1 MDAAATADAAALL
14 PQQSQFGSH
23 LGMLFS
29 FLKKLLEEGT
39 LPEKELMNI
48 IDSAQQIERLISLL
62 LREAIPF
69 DEVMGDFI
77 EFFGVIA
84 PYLQGKL
91 ARSPDF
97 FAESTFHQMAYN
109 IWFFVVYGKSL
120 AFKEDVNAQVLAPRR
135 LINSLRPL
143 ALSM

>member
-1 MDAAATADAAALL
+1 MDAAAALL

-29 FLKKLLEEGT
+29 FLKKLLEEGNLT
-39 LPEKELMNI
+39 EEKLMEI
-48 IDSAQQIERLISLL
+48 IDSAQEIERLIALL
-62 LREAIPF
+62 LQKAIPF

-84 PYLQGKL
+84 PYLQGKI
-91 ARSPDF
+91 ARSPHF
-97 FAESTFHQMAYN
+97 FEESTFTQMAFD
-109 IWFFVVYGKSL
+109 IWYFVLYGKSL
-120 AFKEDVNAQVLAPRR
+120 AFKEDINAQVLAPRR
-135 LINSLRPL
+135 LIDSLRPL